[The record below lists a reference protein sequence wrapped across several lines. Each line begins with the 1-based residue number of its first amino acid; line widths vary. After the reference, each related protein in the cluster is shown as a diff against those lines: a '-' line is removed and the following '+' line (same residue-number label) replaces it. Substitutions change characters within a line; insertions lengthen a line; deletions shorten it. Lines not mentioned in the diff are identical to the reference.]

1 MNYEQQF
8 DHGSNRPQN
17 QLKGL
22 EEATIDTPPNHP
34 ILQQCK
40 AVLNAQ
46 NTAASSSSN
55 SGIRNISI
63 ADLVVLVCPPAPAM
77 PPCPYIQKPPPPPPL
92 PTTSTLD
99 MLLPPLCS
107 IGPSMPLA
115 AFCLKY
121 NVTEVVWKKL
131 DDEGYTDAHL
141 LQYVSIAELKEA
153 GFKNGEI
160 VSLRYAVSKWSVP
173 TVPV

>member
-1 MNYEQQF
+1 MDNNLIMALIGPKISLRDRRRQPLTHLQITSF
-8 DHGSNRPQN
+8 SSN
-17 QLKGL
+17 
-22 EEATIDTPPNHP
+22 A
-34 ILQQCK
+34 CK

-46 NTAASSSSN
+46 TLLLHLHPTLVSE
-55 SGIRNISI
+55 ISPL
-63 ADLVVLVCPPAPAM
+63 ADLVVLVCPPTPAM

-92 PTTSTLD
+92 STTSTSD

-115 AFCLKY
+115 AFCLEY
-121 NVTEVVWKKL
+121 NVTEVVQKKL

-153 GFKNGEI
+153 SFKNGEI
-160 VSLRYAVSKWSVP
+160 ASLRYAVSKWSVL